1 MSDSESTLQQTAV
14 KMIRTF
20 YPSLVLNL
28 SLNGI
33 SLDGLSTTQRAQLI
47 RQAKLEGMEPGIQDL
62 TIYLPDAE
70 VLNLEFKRPT
80 GGTQSPDQK
89 LIESKLKQLG
99 HNYYLVRSTKDVFD
113 LIAKHTPLDYGFTQ
127 FDQLQI
133 PIKDDFLSEPFMH
146 WPKGTSIHVVN
157 KQLYELY
164 HIV

>member
-33 SLDGLSTTQRAQLI
+33 SLDGLAATQRAQLI

-62 TIYLPDAE
+62 TIYLPDSQ

-89 LIESKLKQLG
+89 RIESRLTSLG
-99 HNYYLVRSTKDVFD
+99 HTYELVHSTKEVFA
-113 LIAKHTPLDYGFTQ
+113 LIAEYTDPAFRRRQFTS
-127 FDQLQI
+127 LTI
-133 PIKDDFLSEPFMH
+133 PVKDDCLSEQFMH
-146 WPKGTSIHVVN
+146 WPKGTSIQIVN
-157 KQLYELY
+157 QQLKEFY
-164 HIV
+164 HII

>member
-1 MSDSESTLQQTAV
+1 MSSSESTLQQTAV

-47 RQAKLEGMEPGIQDL
+47 RQAKLEGMETGIQDL
-62 TIYLPDAE
+62 TIYLPDSQ

-89 LIESKLKQLG
+89 LIESKLISLG
-99 HNYYLVRSTKDVFD
+99 HNYELVRSAKEVFA
-113 LIAKHTPLDYGFTQ
+113 LIAEYTDPDFRRRQ
-127 FDQLQI
+127 FSSLTLQ
-133 PIKDDFLSEPFMH
+133 IKDDFLSEPFMH

>member
-1 MSDSESTLQQTAV
+1 MSSSESTLQQTAV

-33 SLDGLSTTQRAQLI
+33 SLDGLSATQRAQLI

-62 TIYLPDAE
+62 TIYLPE
-70 VLNLEFKRPT
+70 SKVLNLEFKRPT

-99 HNYYLVRSTKDVFD
+99 HNYYLVRTTKEVFD
-113 LIAKHTPLDYGFTQ
+113 LIAKYAMPDFRYTS
-127 FDQLQI
+127 FDELQI
-133 PIKDDFLSEPFMH
+133 PVKDGFLSEQYLH

-157 KQLYELY
+157 QQLYELY